1 MQTQGS
7 AARIG
12 GQGFS
17 LRFISGETFIHHLA
31 AMMNSLRCVA
41 HELECFDDVTS
52 TPARQSGRCARGR
65 GIAMRRL
72 KTAMAS
78 AAMVV
83 PGDEAECEDVA
94 WAPPPPADFG
104 LGLLS
109 LGTFAFDAEALEGS
123 SEDHSHAAE
132 HAEERAHTPSADP
145 DGDETQTG
153 TVDLPFMEMIN
164 QLSATSKNKKSG
176 GNNEGEESDQGQAE
190 MAESWLST
198 RNPVRKR
205 GAEHTECTRSLL
217 ATCDAHAHM
226 RAGPVPRATRAPPD
240 VH

>member
-1 MQTQGS
+1 
-7 AARIG
+7 
-12 GQGFS
+12 
-17 LRFISGETFIHHLA
+17 
-31 AMMNSLRCVA
+31 
-41 HELECFDDVTS
+41 
-52 TPARQSGRCARGR
+52 
-65 GIAMRRL
+65 MRRL

-83 PGDEAECEDVA
+83 PGDEAGCEDVA

-109 LGTFAFDAEALEGS
+109 LGTFDAEALEGS